1 MDRINMTEPSC
12 TGVTRPRERP
22 LAGDVLDAMKP
33 GEPYTVGELVARLS
47 EHKPSEGTVR
57 NRLSSLVDDGR
68 VIRKQHSERV
78 VTYRRPVSDGD

>member
-12 TGVTRPRERP
+12 TSVTRPRERP
-22 LAGDVLDAMKP
+22 LADDVLDVMEP
-33 GEPYTVGELVARLS
+33 CEPYTVGELVGRLS
-47 EHKPSEGTVR
+47 KHEPSEGTVR

-78 VTYRRPVSDGD
+78 VTYRRPSGRD